1 MIGRVVV
8 LAVALVSGATT
19 SQLPEFSQ
27 QYRQRLGGAIDALGE
42 VVDGFQADAARFGLT
57 GEQVVER
64 LQTADDALT
73 RSQGDRM
80 QATMARLGRL
90 KAQRTAF
97 EGAGPLLRM
106 VVMLSDLDPQI
117 ARATADDFE
126 PAVPVTGE
134 GALSA
139 LAGALLGLLG
149 AGAIGRAGRRLR
161 RRRRVDHHA

>member
-1 MIGRVVV
+1 
-8 LAVALVSGATT
+8 
-19 SQLPEFSQ
+19 
-27 QYRQRLGGAIDALGE
+27 
-42 VVDGFQADAARFGLT
+42 FGLS
-57 GEQVVER
+57 GPEAVDR

-80 QATMARLGRL
+80 LATMERLDRL

-117 ARATADDFE
+117 ARATAQDFE
-126 PAVPVTGE
+126 PALPVTGE

-139 LAGALLGLLG
+139 LVGALLGLLG

-161 RRRRVDHHA
+161 RGRRADHRA